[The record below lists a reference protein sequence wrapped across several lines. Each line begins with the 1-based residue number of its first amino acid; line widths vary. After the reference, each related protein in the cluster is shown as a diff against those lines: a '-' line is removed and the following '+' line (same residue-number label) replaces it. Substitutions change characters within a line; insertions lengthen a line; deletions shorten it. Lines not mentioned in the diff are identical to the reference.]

1 MIRLVGGPPGRDSE
15 VRVSAL
21 YSFGKTFLA
30 PPLRLLWRPKVSGL
44 ENIPAEGAVILAANH
59 LSVVD
64 SIIVPVV
71 TPRPVYYL
79 AKAEYFRH
87 PVIGPLLT
95 GLNNIP
101 VNRTGG
107 REALLAIDAAAPVL
121 KAGKVLG
128 IHPEGT
134 RSPDGRLYRGRPGTV
149 KLALDT
155 GATIVPVGLI
165 GTDKIHPIGASLPR
179 LARCEVV
186 FGEPMDLTP
195 YPAEEANAKLIREV
209 TLAMMREI
217 AKLTGQEYV
226 GRYARRPTEKTE

>member
-1 MIRLVGGPPGRDSE
+1 MST
-15 VRVSAL
+15 L
-21 YSFGKTFLA
+21 YSIGKVFLA

-44 ENIPAEGAVILAANH
+44 SNIPREGGVILAANH

-64 SIIVPVV
+64 SIVVPVV
-71 TPRPVYYL
+71 SPRPVYYL
-79 AKAEYFRH
+79 AKDEYFRNRLL
-87 PVIGPLLT
+87 GPLLT

-107 REALLAIDAAAPVL
+107 REALLAIDAAVPVL
-121 KAGKVLG
+121 KAGNVLG

-165 GTDKIHPIGASLPR
+165 GTDRIHPIGASLPR
-179 LARCEVV
+179 LARCEVI
-186 FGEPMDLTP
+186 FGEPMDLSRYESEP
-195 YPAEEANAKLIREV
+195 VNAKLLREV
-209 TLAMMREI
+209 TLRMMREI
-217 AKLTGQEYV
+217 GKLTGQEYV
-226 GRYARRPTEKTE
+226 ARYARRPDPQSKEQPPK

>member
-1 MIRLVGGPPGRDSE
+1 V
-15 VRVSAL
+15 VSAL
-21 YSFGKTFLA
+21 YSLGKLIVA
-30 PPLRLLWRPKVSGL
+30 PPIRLLWRPKVSGL
-44 ENIPAEGAVILAANH
+44 SNIPADGAVILAANH

-64 SIIVPVV
+64 SIVVPIVC
-71 TPRPVYYL
+71 PRPVYYL

-101 VNRTGG
+101 VNRSGG
-107 REALLAIDAAAPVL
+107 REALLAIDAAVPVL
-121 KAGKVLG
+121 EAGNVLG

-165 GTDKIHPIGASLPR
+165 GTERIHPIGARLPR
-179 LARCEVV
+179 LASCQVI
-186 FGEPMDLTP
+186 FGEPMDLSP
-195 YPAEEANAKLIREV
+195 YRAEPANAKLLREV
-209 TLAMMREI
+209 TLKMMRRI

-226 GRYARRPTEKTE
+226 PRYARRG

>member
-1 MIRLVGGPPGRDSE
+1 M
-15 VRVSAL
+15 SAL
-21 YSFGKTFLA
+21 YSLGKLVVA

-44 ENIPAEGAVILAANH
+44 SNIPAQGGVLLAANH

-64 SIIVPVV
+64 SIVVPIVC
-71 TPRPVYYL
+71 PRPVYYL
-79 AKAEYFRH
+79 AKAEYFQH
-87 PVIGPLLT
+87 ALLGPLLT

-121 KAGKVLG
+121 EAGKVLG

-149 KLALDT
+149 KLALET

-165 GTDKIHPIGASLPR
+165 GTDRIHPIGASLPR
-179 LARCEVV
+179 LARCEVT
-186 FGEPMDLTP
+186 FGEPMDLSP
-195 YPAEEANAKLIREV
+195 YRDEPVNAKLLREV
-209 TLAMMREI
+209 TLKMMREI

-226 GRYARRPTEKTE
+226 GRYARRPASTGDA

>member
-1 MIRLVGGPPGRDSE
+1 M
-15 VRVSAL
+15 SAL

-30 PPLRLLWRPKVSGL
+30 PPVRLLWRPKVSGL
-44 ENIPAEGAVILAANH
+44 GNIPAEGGVILAANH

-64 SIIVPVV
+64 SIVVPVV
-71 TPRPVYYL
+71 CPRPVYYL
-79 AKAEYFRH
+79 AKAEYFQH
-87 PVIGPLLT
+87 PLIGPLLT

-107 REALLAIDAAAPVL
+107 REALLAIDAAVPVL
-121 KAGKVLG
+121 TAGNVLG

-165 GTDKIHPIGASLPR
+165 GTDRIHPIGASLPR
-179 LARCEVV
+179 LASCEVV
-186 FGEPMDLTP
+186 FGEPMDLAP
-195 YPAEEANAKLIREV
+195 YRAEPANAKLIREV

-217 AKLTGQEYV
+217 AKLSGQEYV
-226 GRYARRPTEKTE
+226 GRYARRSAQTDGKAT

>member
-1 MIRLVGGPPGRDSE
+1 V
-15 VRVSAL
+15 VSAL
-21 YSFGKTFLA
+21 YSLGKLIVA
-30 PPLRLLWRPKVSGL
+30 PPIRLLWRPKVSGL
-44 ENIPAEGAVILAANH
+44 SNIPAGGAVILAANH

-64 SIIVPVV
+64 SIVVPIVC
-71 TPRPVYYL
+71 PRPVYYL

-101 VNRTGG
+101 VNRSGG
-107 REALLAIDAAAPVL
+107 REALLAIDAAVPVL
-121 KAGKVLG
+121 EAGNVLG

-165 GTDKIHPIGASLPR
+165 GTERIHPIGARLPR
-179 LARCEVV
+179 LASCQVI
-186 FGEPMDLTP
+186 FGEPMDLSP
-195 YPAEEANAKLIREV
+195 YRAEPANAKLLREV
-209 TLAMMREI
+209 TLKMMRRI

-226 GRYARRPTEKTE
+226 PRYARRG

>member
-1 MIRLVGGPPGRDSE
+1 
-15 VRVSAL
+15 VSAL
-21 YSFGKTFLA
+21 YSFGKLVVA
-30 PPLRLLWRPKVSGL
+30 PPIRLLWRPKVSGL
-44 ENIPAEGAVILAANH
+44 ANIPAEGGVLLAANH

-64 SIIVPVV
+64 SIVVPIVC
-71 TPRPVYYL
+71 PRPVYYL
-79 AKAEYFRH
+79 AKAEYFQH
-87 PVIGPLLT
+87 ALLGPLLT

-121 KAGKVLG
+121 KAGNVLG

-149 KLALDT
+149 KLALET

-165 GTDKIHPIGASLPR
+165 GTDRIHPIGASLPR

-195 YPAEEANAKLIREV
+195 YAAEPANAKLLREV
-209 TLAMMREI
+209 TLKMMREI

-226 GRYARRPTEKTE
+226 GRYARRPTTGDA

>member
-1 MIRLVGGPPGRDSE
+1 M
-15 VRVSAL
+15 SAL
-21 YSFGKTFLA
+21 YTLGKLVVA
-30 PPLRLLWRPKVSGL
+30 PPVRLLWRPKVSGL
-44 ENIPAEGAVILAANH
+44 SNIPADGAVILAANH

-64 SIIVPVV
+64 SILVPIVC
-71 TPRPVYYL
+71 PRPVYYL
-79 AKAEYFRH
+79 AKAEYFEH

-107 REALLAIDAAAPVL
+107 REALQAIDAAAPVL

-149 KLALDT
+149 KLALET

-165 GTDKIHPIGASLPR
+165 GTDKIHAIGARLPR
-179 LARCEVV
+179 IASCTVI
-186 FGEPMDLTP
+186 FGEPMDLSP
-195 YPAEEANAKLIREV
+195 YETEPANAKLLREA
-209 TLAMMREI
+209 TLRMMRQI

-226 GRYARRPTEKTE
+226 ARYARRPA

>member
-1 MIRLVGGPPGRDSE
+1 L
-15 VRVSAL
+15 SAL
-21 YSFGKTFLA
+21 YSFGKVTVS
-30 PPLRLLWRPKVSGL
+30 PVLRMVWRPQVRGIS
-44 ENIPAEGAVILAANH
+44 NIPTEGGVILAANH

-64 SIIVPVV
+64 SIVVPIVC
-71 TPRPVYYL
+71 PRPVYYL
-79 AKAEYFRH
+79 AKAEYFQHR
-87 PVIGPLLT
+87 ILGPLLT

-107 REALLAIDAAAPVL
+107 REALLAIDAAVPVL
-121 KAGKVLG
+121 KAGNVLG

-134 RSPDGRLYRGRPGTV
+134 RSPDGRLHRGRPGTV

-165 GTDKIHPIGASLPR
+165 GTDRIQPIGARLPK

-186 FGEPMDLTP
+186 FGEPMDLSA
-195 YPAEEANAKLIREV
+195 YEKEAANAKLLREV
-209 TLAMMREI
+209 TARLMHEI

-226 GRYARRPTEKTE
+226 ARYARRPSAE

>member
-1 MIRLVGGPPGRDSE
+1 VSTLYTVGK
-15 VRVSAL
+15 A
-21 YSFGKTFLA
+21 TLA
-30 PPLRLLWRPKVSGL
+30 PALRMVWRPKVRGL
-44 ENIPAEGAVILAANH
+44 DNIPREGGVILAANH

-64 SIIVPVV
+64 SIVVPVV
-71 TPRPVYYL
+71 CPRPVYYL
-79 AKAEYFRH
+79 AKAEYFQHRLL
-87 PVIGPLLT
+87 GPLLT

-101 VNRTGG
+101 VNRSGG
-107 REALLAIDAAAPVL
+107 REALLAIDAAVPVL

-165 GTDKIHPIGASLPR
+165 GTDKIQPIGARLPKPH
-179 LARCEVV
+179 RCEVV
-186 FGEPMDLTP
+186 FGEPIDLSAYETEP
-195 YPAEEANAKLIREV
+195 ANAKLLREV
-209 TLAMMREI
+209 TLKMMREI

-226 GRYARRPTEKTE
+226 ARYARRAEPPK